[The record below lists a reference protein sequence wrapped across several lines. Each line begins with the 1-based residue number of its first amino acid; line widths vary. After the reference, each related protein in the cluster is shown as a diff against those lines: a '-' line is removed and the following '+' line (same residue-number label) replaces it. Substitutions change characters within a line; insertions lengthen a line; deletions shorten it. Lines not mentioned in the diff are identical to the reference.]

1 MDLSLE
7 DIMVGFTVVFPGIIM
22 STIVLDGAGL
32 G

>member
-7 DIMVGFTVVFPGIIM
+7 DIMVGFTVVFPGIM